1 MYVEH
6 KFSSGGP
13 GPMLAT
19 KFQLDP
25 WTEYNL
31 SHSWAVPFYKYVF
44 LNINEDI
51 FKCLFS
57 KLKSRPNISIRRLL
71 SFGILAPFKKMSH
84 KELHRVLLTDLEV
97 RYALDLMD
105 YSPKPKKSR
114 SKGDAK
120 DNPDKYLAPFCLM
133 TFTRFLRKCELYY
146 LLSGCTIDL
155 IHIALEDLFSKMA
168 IELEVD
174 NKTVRIDSMMV
185 ASYIKTLSRKELLY
199 VSNAVHAKYL
209 AKSGLELP
217 EGLRHY
223 LRADD
228 HNLVMYHAEEKE
240 TYQKTMQRIIREA
253 QELHEFSLAN
263 KCGNTYS
270 HKIHKQI
277 MDDQLIDDGKGGL
290 RLREKDEGMSSR
302 LIQSLYDLDAT
313 YREKNDESY
322 RGYSANL
329 VEALGGWGTI
339 LLSYDLEQ
347 NIYSD
352 LQFYRDFLKNYIDL
366 ERFNGIPENLDELP
380 TLEELK
386 EYAQK
391 AEAARLQLKA
401 AQAESTDTQAP
412 AVIANGQATPTAN
425 DAAIDQTT
433 PAINVTTVDLA
444 PSATA
449 VIANDQTTPTANDA
463 AIDQTT
469 PAINVTTVDL
479 APSATAN
486 TAVDQTAQSAGDTT
500 VDQAASV
507 AVSDQH
513 LANTAVNVAEH
524 STPGERLTMFN
535 VPSVSQEYL
544 EQLRKKIYST
554 TGANDPFPIPETDEN
569 YYSLLK
575 QSIEDGAGIRLLAV
589 SDAAFYSVGDAI
601 ASLKIGVIHI
611 PTNLTGKSA
620 DPFLADFVFSINGD
634 TLITCPGGHS
644 PTSCTYTPHN
654 RTCIARF
661 DESDCANCPHFK
673 ECHPSKAKTKPVYIK
688 RVSQMSKIR
697 AVLQRFRSTELFST
711 ACRFRNGIETVP
723 SVLRRR
729 YNVDHMAVRGHARI
743 RIFFGFRVAAFD
755 FRKLLIG
762 LHRKASG
769 KRLSLAHFSP
779 NSSQGGDS
787 GPQQGCPAI

>member
-1 MYVEH
+1 MYVAH
-6 KFSSGGP
+6 KLFSGGP
-13 GPMLAT
+13 GPMPAS
-19 KFQLDP
+19 KYRLDP

-31 SHSWAVPFYKYVF
+31 LHSWAVPFYNFVF

-57 KLKSRPNISIRRLL
+57 DKKSRPNTSIRLLL
-71 SFGILAPFKKMSH
+71 SFGILAPFKNMSH
-84 KELHRVLLTDLEV
+84 KELHRVLFTDMEV
-97 RYALDLMD
+97 RYALGLMD
-105 YSPKPKKSR
+105 YSPKTKEPKG
-114 SKGDAK
+114 KGEAK
-120 DNPDKYLAPFCLM
+120 DKPGKYLAPFSLM

-174 NKTVRIDSMMV
+174 GKTVRIDSMMV

-199 VSNAVHAKYL
+199 VANSVHARFMAEKF
-209 AKSGLELP
+209 GLELP

-228 HNLVMYHAEEKE
+228 HNLVMYHAKQNE
-240 TYQKTMQRIIREA
+240 TYQKTMKRIIREA

-263 KCGNTYS
+263 KCGNTRS
-270 HKIHKQI
+270 HKIHKQV

-290 RLREKDEGMSSR
+290 RLREKDEGMNSR

-352 LQFYRDFLKNYIDL
+352 LQFYRDFLNNYINLD
-366 ERFNGIPENLDELP
+366 RFNGIPENLDELP

-386 EYAQK
+386 MYAQM
-391 AEAARLQLKA
+391 AEEARLQSKA
-401 AQAESTDTQAP
+401 AQAESTDTQVP
-412 AVIANGQATPTAN
+412 AVIANSQATPTAS
-425 DAAIDQTT
+425 DAAIGQTT

-444 PSATA
+444 LSATA
-449 VIANDQTTPTANDA
+449 D
-463 AIDQTT
+463 
-469 PAINVTTVDL
+469 
-479 APSATAN
+479 
-486 TAVDQTAQSAGDTT
+486 TAVDQTAQSAGDIT

-507 AVSDQH
+507 AVSDQPP
-513 LANTAVNVAEH
+513 ANTAVIVAEH
-524 STPGERLTMFN
+524 SAPGERLTMFD

-544 EQLRKKIYST
+544 EQLRKEIYST
-554 TGANDPFPIPETDEN
+554 AGANDPFPIPETDEN

-601 ASLKIGVIHI
+601 ASLKLGVIHI

-634 TLITCPGGHS
+634 ALITCPGGHS
-644 PTSCTYTPHN
+644 PISCTYTPHN

-661 DESDCANCPHFK
+661 EESACANCPHFK
-673 ECHPSKAKTKPVYIK
+673 ECHPTKAKSKPFYIK
-688 RVSQMSKIR
+688 RASQMSKIR

-711 ACRFRNGIETVP
+711 ACRFRNGVETVP
-723 SVLRRR
+723 SVFRRR

-743 RIFFGFRVAAFD
+743 RIYFGFRVAAFN

-762 LHRKASG
+762 FHRKASG
-769 KRLSLAHFSP
+769 KRLSLASFSP
-779 NSSQGGDS
+779 NRSQGG
-787 GPQQGCPAI
+787 